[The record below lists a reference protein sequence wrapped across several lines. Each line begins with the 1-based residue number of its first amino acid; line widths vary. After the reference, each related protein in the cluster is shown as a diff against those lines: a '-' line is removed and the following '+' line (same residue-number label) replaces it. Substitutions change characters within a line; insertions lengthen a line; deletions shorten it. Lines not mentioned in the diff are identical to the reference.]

1 MIAAG
6 EARDRLAL
14 AHESCRRALQEPPF
28 PQIIP
33 ALGDYANPATAFQL
47 LTQVTM
53 HSSGGILPALCASA
67 ELNSEGHAAERA
79 LLMLASQY
87 ASTQVPSLPV
97 SERVKELFAEEFEF
111 FANPS
116 LVWIPQFGSKNVRF
130 REMARVATLRRF
142 PAGQYQW
149 EPDVLPRSWLWKTRS
164 WARLMHHVIVKM
176 GGFAPT
182 WEFHLNARRKNQG
195 FLTEKQACI
204 SFYRGAQSM
213 EKQPEVK
220 ALMSTAWLYCESTAQ
235 VSPHLAWLRTL
246 PQSGGAL
253 VVDLG
258 PAPEDSGF
266 LIGSVERRKAYEE
279 GRYHP
284 RIGCVLWARKDL
296 IGWANE
302 HPEFDL

>member
-1 MIAAG
+1 MIAAS

-14 AHESCRRALQEPPF
+14 AYESCRRALQEPPF
-28 PQIIP
+28 PQIT
-33 ALGDYANPATAFQL
+33 AGLGDHANPATAFQL

-53 HSSGGILPALCASA
+53 QSSGGSLPALCASV
-67 ELNSEGHAAERA
+67 ELNPDHAVERA

-116 LVWIPQFGSKNVRF
+116 PAWRPQFGSDNVRF

-149 EPDVLPRSWLWKTRS
+149 EPDVLPRSWLFKTRS
-164 WARLMHHVIVKM
+164 WVRLMHHVIVKM
-176 GGFAPT
+176 GGFSPT

-204 SFYRGAQSM
+204 SFYRGAKSI

-220 ALMSTAWLYCESTAQ
+220 ALMSTAWLYGESTAEI
-235 VSPHLAWLRTL
+235 SPHLAWLRTL

-266 LIGSVERRKAYEE
+266 LIGSVERRKAFDE
-279 GRYHP
+279 GRYRPH
-284 RIGCVLWARKDL
+284 IGCVLWARKDL
-296 IGWANE
+296 IAWANR